1 MTAGVEVVK
10 ERTYGGWRR
19 PASPG
24 VGPLKLIP
32 TVGLMAGL
40 GATLLVSMAAGLWWA
55 LAFAFVAV
63 AVAGPAVVPFRGRP
77 LYAEWGRGLR
87 WRRHARRGRHLY
99 RSGLA
104 GVAPSGTRALPGLL
118 AKVRTWQASDAVGRD
133 FALVEIPAARQWA
146 VVLRV
151 AAQGGAL
158 VDPDTTDVWVACW
171 GEYLA
176 LLGQEGGVVQAAAV
190 VETVPDAG
198 AQLAAH
204 VHSQLHPDAP
214 AFARQVAAAAAAEL
228 PAGVAETV
236 GYVTLTF
243 SERGLGV
250 DRHPAG
256 RGSERAA
263 AAVAEEVGRRLPG
276 LSVAL
281 KDAGA
286 SEGLPLTVT
295 QLARRVREAY
305 DPAVTAELAEL
316 DAEGLPVHVDW
327 DDAGPSAHEETATAY
342 RHDSGLSRTF
352 EALAVPPGVVR
363 DSLLARLIGPLP
375 AAPRKRVTLLYRPVD
390 AGKTAET
397 VDRDYKSAINRAGR
411 RKHLVHAHDSADL
424 RAAKQATEEEAD
436 GAGVVSFSVL
446 VTVTAVETPDQA
458 GMAGQFDR
466 ACTAVVRAGRGAR
479 FRLSPVRGAQ
489 AAAFAAGLGIGLSLP
504 ELSVLPHV
512 AREHL

>member
-1 MTAGVEVVK
+1 MTASVELSK

-32 TVGLMAGL
+32 TIAVMAGL
-40 GATLLVSMAAGLWWA
+40 GATLLVSMIAGLWWA
-55 LAFAFVAV
+55 LAFAAV
-63 AVAGPAVVPFRGRP
+63 AAVTAGPAVVPYRGRT
-77 LYAEWGRGLR
+77 LYAEWSKAAR
-87 WRRHARRGRHLY
+87 WRRHVRRGRHLY

-118 AKVRTWQASDAVGRD
+118 AKARVWEAADALGRD

-158 VDPDTTDVWVACW
+158 VDTDTNDVWVASW

-198 AQLAAH
+198 ALLASHVATRVRDDAPTFARRVALAAAH
-204 VHSQLHPDAP
+204 
-214 AFARQVAAAAAAEL
+214 EL
-228 PAGVAETV
+228 PVDVAETI

-243 SERGLGV
+243 SERGLGI
-250 DRHPAG
+250 DHKPGA
-256 RGSERAA
+256 RGSEQTA
-263 AAVAEEVGRRLPG
+263 AAVAEEIGRRLPG

-286 SEGLPLTVT
+286 SEGVPLTAA

-305 DPAVTAELAEL
+305 DPAVTAELAE
-316 DAEGLPVHVDW
+316 AEAAGLPIHVSW
-327 DDAGPSAHEETATAY
+327 DDAGPSAHDETATSY
-342 RHDSGLSRTF
+342 RHDSGLSRTY
-352 EALAVPPGVVR
+352 EALSVPPGVVR
-363 DSLLARLIGPLP
+363 DSLMERLMGPVR

-390 AGKTAET
+390 AGRTAET

-411 RKHLVHAHDSADL
+411 RKGLVHAHDSADL
-424 RAAKQATEEEAD
+424 RAARQATEEEAD
-436 GAGVVSFSVL
+436 GAGVVAFSLL
-446 VTVTAVETPDQA
+446 VTVTVPDGPAQA
-458 GMAGQFDR
+458 GEFDR
-466 ACTAVVRAGRGAR
+466 ACTTVERAGRGAR

-489 AAAFAAGLGIGLSLP
+489 AAAFAAALGIGLSLP
-504 ELSVLPHV
+504 DLSVLPHV
-512 AREHL
+512 AREHI